1 MEIRKMATE
10 SSKTCGTDA
19 KITRSR
25 KLLLVSHCVL
35 NQNSVVCGWER
46 AAGAFQFVRE
56 IIESGVGI
64 IQLPC
69 PEMEYAGCGR
79 PPQNYEEYN
88 TAPYRELCR
97 RLAESVTGQM
107 KEYLKHGYQ
116 YCGIIGIQNSPTCS
130 ISGRRGVFMEE
141 LLAQLSDIGLVSGC
155 FEVPESYDDGCQG
168 GVLDL
173 IHQIKSEVQK

>member
-1 MEIRKMATE
+1 MSTE
-10 SSKTCGTDA
+10 SS

-79 PPQNYEEYN
+79 PPRDYEEYN
-88 TAPYRELCR
+88 TAPYREVCR
-97 RLAESVTGQM
+97 RLASSVTRQM
-107 KEYLKHGYQ
+107 EEYLKHGYE

-141 LLAQLSDIGLVSGC
+141 LLAQLSGIGLVSPC
-155 FEVPESYDDGCQG
+155 FEVPESYDDECQD
-168 GVLDL
+168 GVQDI
-173 IHQIKSEVQK
+173 IHQIKSEVQNEK

>member
-1 MEIRKMATE
+1 MITE
-10 SSKTCGTDA
+10 SSKGCSTNA
-19 KITRSR
+19 KITRSK

-46 AAGAFQFVRE
+46 AAGAFQFVKE
-56 IIESGVGI
+56 IIESGAGI

-79 PPQNYEEYN
+79 PPRNYEEYN

-97 RLAESVTGQM
+97 RLAGSVTGQM

-141 LLAQLSDIGLVSGC
+141 LLAQLSDIGLVSGY
-155 FEVPESYDDGCQG
+155 FEVPESNNDECQG
-168 GVLDL
+168 GVPDI
-173 IHQIKSEVQK
+173 IHQIKAEVQNEK